1 MMTVIMVL
9 IVVIAAIIMSKKE
22 RKPTSKESEVDG
34 MYSTIYTPDEIF
46 KAIGAEVKEKSE
58 NEDHTFSNYV
68 IAYQGGY
75 FTFTLSKN
83 SRWMDIA
90 YLGFERCKYEYLNKV
105 LMVVNNL
112 NYQFYYLLNL
122 QQ

>member
-22 RKPTSKESEVDG
+22 RKPTSKESEVNG
-34 MYSTIYTPDEIF
+34 MYSTIHTPDEIF

-75 FTFTLSKN
+75 YFY
-83 SRWMDIA
+83 II
-90 YLGFERCKYEYLNKV
+90 ERFQVDGYCFFGIRK
-105 LMVVNNL
+105 M
-112 NYQFYYLLNL
+112 
-122 QQ
+122 